1 LTPFTNASVA
11 PQISLVQLLKQQ
23 FIRGITAN
31 TATLH
36 KDNSSRSL
44 QPLLLQILLQNC
56 RWGLQIFLSA
66 MRRIERIENEAR

>member
-36 KDNSSRSL
+36 KDNSFTLTSTVTVADFIAEL
-44 QPLLLQILLQNC
+44 QMGIADFP
-56 RWGLQIFLSA
+56 
-66 MRRIERIENEAR
+66 